1 MSLRRV
7 APGRYGHLKGKERL
21 EQTIRWVL
29 VDLRIPFLTV
39 YALSQE
45 NFAKRTPEVLPS
57 LVPSPTAPC
66 ARLRVGARP
75 CPCRRTWRCN
85 RPDAPARGGRARV
98 QELEDLLG
106 LIATGLDELR
116 GSADIQKHDI
126 RVKIA
131 GDVAALPPR
140 LRAAAEAV
148 EEATKLRGMGGVLT
162 ICLGYGGR
170 QELVA
175 AARRTALDYA
185 SGALSLD
192 DINEQAISDRLS
204 TAGVPDADL
213 VVRTS
218 GEKRISN
225 FLLWHIAYAELFFS
239 PLPWPAFDA
248 GEGPTLAPCAP
259 LPRAHAA
266 ALCAALMRSMELPS
280 CARALSV
287 AVSLSCSACLIRALR
302 CVCGRCVG
310 RGAGA
315 LCAA

>member
-1 MSLRRV
+1 M
-7 APGRYGHLKGKERL
+7 
-21 EQTIRWVL
+21 
-29 VDLRIPFLTV
+29 
-39 YALSQE
+39 
-45 NFAKRTPEVLPS
+45 
-57 LVPSPTAPC
+57 
-66 ARLRVGARP
+66 
-75 CPCRRTWRCN
+75 
-85 RPDAPARGGRARV
+85 

-148 EEATKLRGMGGVLT
+148 QEETKKRGKGGVLT

-185 SGALSLD
+185 SGELSLD

-315 LCAA
+315 LCAAQPKIRAVKSPQAWSVRAVPEHGGELDLGLRVLI

>member
-1 MSLRRV
+1 
-7 APGRYGHLKGKERL
+7 
-21 EQTIRWVL
+21 
-29 VDLRIPFLTV
+29 
-39 YALSQE
+39 
-45 NFAKRTPEVLPS
+45 
-57 LVPSPTAPC
+57 
-66 ARLRVGARP
+66 
-75 CPCRRTWRCN
+75 
-85 RPDAPARGGRARV
+85 V

-148 EEATKLRGMGGVLT
+148 QEETKKRGKGGVLT

-185 SGALSLD
+185 SGELSLD

-248 GEGPTLAPCAP
+248 GEGPTPAPSSTR
-259 LPRAHAA
+259 PRRS
-266 ALCAALMRSMELPS
+266 ALRGRFMELPS

-302 CVCGRCVG
+302 CVCGRRVG
-310 RGAGA
+310 RGARA
-315 LCAA
+315 LCAAQPEIWAVMSPRGWRARPGPAIANDGYGCSGHHHHHHHHLLAYYCTVKGI